1 MLHVGKLIKIP
12 TEPLVRLRGAAPDSG
27 SDAGASVSVT
37 GVHKSEVVRSSERHD
52 AWVAAERERAEAKKV
67 NVTTLRRA

>member
-1 MLHVGKLIKIP
+1 
-12 TEPLVRLRGAAPDSG
+12 
-27 SDAGASVSVT
+27 VSVT

-52 AWVAAERERAEAKKV
+52 AWVAAERERAEAKKA